1 MVAQS
6 KIRACDEVVC
16 VLHAACFF
24 VQHCGWRVFK
34 ACMLAC
40 MRMVQRV
47 YIVLSCHCTSC
58 VHQQFSSGDCPDAAW
73 CRSVDSDLQR
83 DMQCCI
89 AACWCSE

>member
-1 MVAQS
+1 LMEHPMVAQS

-47 YIVLSCHCTSC
+47 YIVLELPLHLVCATA
-58 VHQQFSSGDCPDAAW
+58 VLDGGLP
-73 CRSVDSDLQR
+73 
-83 DMQCCI
+83 
-89 AACWCSE
+89 